1 VKKIIPLLLVVALG
15 GLLGACLPAPQPE
28 VTEPPEPTIQI
39 PTATTLDVGSHPG
52 CIPNPAPPTPSEE
65 DLAVFTPDPES
76 DWIKGPEDAPITFIE
91 YADFQCPYCS
101 LASQNLQSLLEK
113 YPDDVRIVYRHF
125 PLASIHDKA
134 IPAVQAVEAAGLQ
147 GEGAFWDL
155 HDRLYDTQAL
165 WSEYSVEEFESWVV
179 EAAAE
184 LGLDTAQFEADY
196 SSEVIV
202 SLAEAAWIDG
212 QALGLTGTPYVKVN
226 SLYEARPDIQTLT
239 AYVELIKLEEQQ
251 FTDCPPLTVDP
262 DASYRAVVETEH
274 GSFVIDLFPEI
285 APLTVNSFI
294 YLAENGW
301 FDGITFHR
309 VIPGFVAQTGDPS
322 GTGYGNPG
330 YLFSTEISSE
340 LVFDREG
347 LVAMAN
353 SGGESNGSQFFIT
366 YAEAPDLN
374 GGYTIFGEIVEGMD
388 IVRNLAPRNA
398 DNGADL
404 PPGDLL
410 ISVTIE
416 KQ

>member
-1 VKKIIPLLLVVALG
+1 
-15 GLLGACLPAPQPE
+15 
-28 VTEPPEPTIQI
+28 
-39 PTATTLDVGSHPG
+39 
-52 CIPNPAPPTPSEE
+52 
-65 DLAVFTPDPES
+65 
-76 DWIKGPEDAPITFIE
+76 
-91 YADFQCPYCS
+91 
-101 LASQNLQSLLEK
+101 
-113 YPDDVRIVYRHF
+113 
-125 PLASIHDKA
+125 
-134 IPAVQAVEAAGLQ
+134 
-147 GEGAFWDL
+147 
-155 HDRLYDTQAL
+155 
-165 WSEYSVEEFESWVV
+165 
-179 EAAAE
+179 
-184 LGLDTAQFEADY
+184 LDTAQFEADY